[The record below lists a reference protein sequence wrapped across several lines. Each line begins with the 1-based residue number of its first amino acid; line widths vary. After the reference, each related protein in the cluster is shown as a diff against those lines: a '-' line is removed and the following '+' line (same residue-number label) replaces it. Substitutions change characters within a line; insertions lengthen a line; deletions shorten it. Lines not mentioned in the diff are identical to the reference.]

1 PARVHSDPR
10 RARAASV
17 LRLRVRPAPRSAIPS
32 SRGSVHTEVNGKMW
46 ADYLSKP
53 RNTSTSLFGPGI
65 EEGGCVPCLPLLNF
79 GLQGTPTG
87 ETMVSRYGQQSRCKL
102 GLRVSTP
109 QLLQS
114 ILCQFLQI
122 LERSA
127 FGEFRVRHGRLPSI
141 SCPASASLGLEVRIS
156 DCGRSLRGGF
166 DPLRGSKAAISALP
180 ESYHNAYSD
189 SGNASSGAKRSSHVC
204 ANDCG
209 S

>member
-1 PARVHSDPR
+1 
-10 RARAASV
+10 
-17 LRLRVRPAPRSAIPS
+17 
-32 SRGSVHTEVNGKMW
+32 MW

-127 FGEFRVRHGRLPSI
+127 FGEFRVRHGRLPRLSGWKSGSLTVEDLSGVGSTLYADRRPPFRPCRNLTTTLTAI
-141 SCPASASLGLEVRIS
+141 RATRPAE
-156 DCGRSLRGGF
+156 
-166 DPLRGSKAAISALP
+166 P
-180 ESYHNAYSD
+180 
-189 SGNASSGAKRSSHVC
+189 SGAVTSVRTTVDRKRSSGPLDEELASEFGVHLSSRESENPQVSRRNRSS
-204 ANDCG
+204 AYESRN
-209 S
+209 